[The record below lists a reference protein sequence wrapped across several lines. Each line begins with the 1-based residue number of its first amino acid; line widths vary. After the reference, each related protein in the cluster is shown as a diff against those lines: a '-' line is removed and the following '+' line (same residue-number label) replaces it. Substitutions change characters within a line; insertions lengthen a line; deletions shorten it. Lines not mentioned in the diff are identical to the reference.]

1 MSLGGQKFGDLIGV
15 LNRFLILPCWKSDAS
30 PKIPGTCLSAGSWLL
45 NNDML
50 SWSHCPTKHR
60 RRGDQSFATLMS
72 SFFFWEATVC
82 HISVQPCLVFCRKRC
97 LKDIWYQQNYTQ
109 VFVPKRTESSCGC
122 VLEVPSEFWFTSL
135 VFFSAP
141 KKRGCFTIPHGRHW
155 LLIYVRRKPPQRH
168 SIPRCRSAAPL
179 GAGTISDQEVKW
191 TEDEALEMCQV
202 FSKHRCFLK
211 WWYPQII
218 HFNRVFHYKP
228 SILGYPYFWK
238 RPYVSQTKT
247 HGIPC
252 AFEKPL
258 KLTHWVGHIFCSE
271 TSGLPVEVN
280 ELQMRLVRWR

>member
-1 MSLGGQKFGDLIGV
+1 MGHKPVPKLYPLQTVLEGKPRPCHFSEAAVVKILREVPIPVDELGGAKFGDLIGV

-141 KKRGCFTIPHGRHW
+141 KKT
-155 LLIYVRRKPPQRH
+155 
-168 SIPRCRSAAPL
+168 
-179 GAGTISDQEVKW
+179 
-191 TEDEALEMCQV
+191 
-202 FSKHRCFLK
+202 
-211 WWYPQII
+211 
-218 HFNRVFHYKP
+218 RVFHHPPRKALAAHLRAEKAASAAQHSKVP
-228 SILGYPYFWK
+228 LRSSFGGGHHLGP
-238 RPYVSQTKT
+238 
-247 HGIPC
+247 G
-252 AFEKPL
+252 
-258 KLTHWVGHIFCSE
+258 G
-271 TSGLPVEVN
+271 
-280 ELQMRLVRWR
+280 